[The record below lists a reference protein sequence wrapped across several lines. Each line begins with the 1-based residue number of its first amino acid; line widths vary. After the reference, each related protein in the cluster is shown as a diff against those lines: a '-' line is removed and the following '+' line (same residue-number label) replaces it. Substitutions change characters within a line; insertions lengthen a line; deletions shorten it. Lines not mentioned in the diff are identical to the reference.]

1 MLVFWYVVSFAR
13 AILIFSSMIIWML
26 MFPFASLIHG
36 SRQKAAFALR
46 RHWLKNV
53 AIPVLG
59 LKVEFS
65 GAPIDKP
72 ALYVSNHR
80 SFADPIVLCRFVDA
94 FVVAKA
100 EVKKYP
106 IINIGAMLTGVIFVQ
121 RENEHSRKKARSK
134 LLEILEKGYN
144 VLVYP
149 EGTVG
154 IERGT
159 LPFKTGSFKEAA
171 ENQIPVIPVAIEY
184 KSKRDLWVIPQ
195 FLKQYFYQFAKPYTP
210 VKLSFGPE
218 LRDTDGLQLKDRASE
233 WINEQLANMQQ
244 GWSEH

>member
-1 MLVFWYVVSFAR
+1 ML
-13 AILIFSSMIIWML
+13 L
-26 MFPFASLIHG
+26 FPFAFLIYG
-36 SRQKAAFALR
+36 SRQRAAFALR

-53 AIPVLG
+53 AVPVLG
-59 LKVEFS
+59 LKVELS
-65 GAPIDKP
+65 GAPIDIP

-80 SFADPIVLCRFVDA
+80 SFVDPIVLCRFVDA

-100 EVKKYP
+100 EVKNYP
-106 IINIGAMLTGVIFVQ
+106 IINLGAMLTGVIFVK
-121 RENEHSRKKARSK
+121 RENEMSRKKARSR

-154 IERGT
+154 IDRIT

-171 ENQIPVIPVAIEY
+171 ENHIPVIPVAIEY
-184 KSKRDLWVIPQ
+184 QSKKDLWVIPN
-195 FLKQYFYQFAKPYTP
+195 FLKQYFYQFAKPSTP
-210 VKLSFGPE
+210 VKLRFGPE
-218 LRDTDGLQLKDRASE
+218 LRDTDGLRLRDRASE
-233 WINEQLANMQQ
+233 WINEQLAHMQL